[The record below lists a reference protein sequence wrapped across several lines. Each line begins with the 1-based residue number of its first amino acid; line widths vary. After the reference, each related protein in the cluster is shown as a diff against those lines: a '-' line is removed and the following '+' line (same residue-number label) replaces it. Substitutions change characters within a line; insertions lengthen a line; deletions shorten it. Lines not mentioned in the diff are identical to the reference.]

1 MISSSDLKHCSVIFE
16 LPTARRCVDRYSL
29 YPIRGGLRKLHLRR
43 LFDLL
48 HLCLLRHDY
57 DRANRIWRVLIR
69 CRELDFGQ
77 LWHLGLR
84 ILFSSSR
91 QVDTD
96 EDDRTS
102 KLESSLKYLKACQSI
117 DPQEC
122 SNILIEY
129 ICTLIVLRRHRHA
142 LDELELYLSLP
153 PYSQHAGLHEYAGM
167 LALYLAQPLASDDEM
182 NDLQVVNIP
191 TYMATISTSAY
202 FGRAR
207 AYFDRAH
214 GLDPTSPVA
223 NNYLELMTS
232 AQASHDDDHDKD

>member
-1 MISSSDLKHCSVIFE
+1 MISPSDLNHRSVIFE
-16 LPTARRCVDRYSL
+16 LPSARRCVDRYSL
-29 YPIRGGLRKLHLRR
+29 DPYKGGLRKLHLRR

-57 DRANRIWRVLIR
+57 NRADRIWRVLIR

-84 ILFSSSR
+84 ILFSSSG
-91 QVDTD
+91 QVDGD
-96 EDDRTS
+96 EDHRLS
-102 KLESSLKYLKACQSI
+102 KLDTSLKYLKACQSL

-122 SNILIEY
+122 SKILIEY
-129 ICTLIVLRRHRHA
+129 ICTLTSLGRHRHA
-142 LDELELYLSLP
+142 LDELELYLSLT
-153 PYSQHAGLHEYAGM
+153 PYSQHAALHQYAGM
-167 LALYLAQPLASDDEM
+167 LALFLAQPLASDEVM
-182 NDLQVVNIP
+182 NDQVVNIP

-214 GLDPTSPVA
+214 GLDPTSLVA
-223 NNYLELMTS
+223 ANYLELMSS